1 MRSFGVIIGCSRT
14 RDRPILSQNLGKVMP
29 ELPEVE
35 TAVRGLREPLEGH
48 IITAAVFP
56 QNPGRMTNINPAQ
69 LAQRIAGQRVNAIT
83 RRAQYLLFYLHPDK
97 LIVHLQMTRHLYV
110 LPPAQE

>member
-35 TAVRGLREPLEGH
+35 TAVRALREPLEGH

-56 QNPGRMTNINPAQ
+56 PDPGRMTNINPAQ
-69 LAQRIAGQRVNAIT
+69 LAQRIASQRVNAIT
-83 RRAQYLLFYLHPDK
+83 RRSKYLLFHLDPHKPIGHLKMTAHLYSLHPD
-97 LIVHLQMTRHLYV
+97 
-110 LPPAQE
+110 